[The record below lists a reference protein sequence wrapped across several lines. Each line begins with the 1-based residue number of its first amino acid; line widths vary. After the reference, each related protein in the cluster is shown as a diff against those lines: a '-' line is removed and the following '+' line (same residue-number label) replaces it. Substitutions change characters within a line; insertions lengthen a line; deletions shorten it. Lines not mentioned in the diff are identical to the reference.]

1 MLKKVLITT
10 AIVLQG
16 AAICFAQ
23 TSTPPTAPTLNPH
36 KAHDQKARAC
46 KKLADDKGLTGEES
60 RASIAQCM
68 KPVSPA

>member
-23 TSTPPTAPTLNPH
+23 TTPVENPH
-36 KAHDQKARAC
+36 KSYDQKARAC

-60 RASIAQCM
+60 RAFIAKCL

>member
-16 AAICFAQ
+16 AAICYAQ
-23 TSTPPTAPTLNPH
+23 TTPVENSH
-36 KAHDQKARAC
+36 KSYDHKARAC

-60 RASIAQCM
+60 RAFIVKCL
-68 KPVSPA
+68 KPVSPP

>member
-1 MLKKVLITT
+1 MLKRVLITT

-23 TSTPPTAPTLNPH
+23 TTPVENTH
-36 KAHDQKARAC
+36 KSYDQKARAC

-60 RASIAQCM
+60 RAFVAKCL
-68 KPVSPA
+68 KPVSPP